1 MTKYPAVPVSPDFAK
16 LEDAILKRWQDEK
29 IFEASVER
37 NPRRN
42 ADGSSN
48 EFVFYDGP
56 PFANGLP
63 HYGHIV
69 TGFVKDIVPRYQT
82 MKGRH
87 VERRFGWDCHGLPAE
102 LVVEKELGVNGAREI
117 IDYGIGKFNK
127 ACETSVTRFTQDWEW
142 YVTRQGRWVDFGD
155 QYRTMDITFMESV
168 MWAFKTLWDKGLI
181 YEGYRIVPYSWA
193 VQTPLSNFE
202 TRLDNSYRERTD
214 PTLTVGF
221 MLNDNDKT
229 GANTRLLAWTTTPW
243 TLPSNMAL
251 CVNPELTYVLL
262 QKDDQRVIIAE
273 AARERYAR
281 ELKDFEPQK
290 EFKGSDLVG
299 LTYTPLFPYFK
310 DLEGAFR
317 VFADSFVEADSGTG
331 TVHIAPGFGEEDM
344 ELGKRNNIP
353 IVVPVDEAGLFTPEI
368 TDYAGQNVIL
378 EANEKIIQDL
388 KKQGVV
394 LKHDQ
399 ILHSYPHCWRTDQPL
414 IYKAVNSWY
423 LAVTQFRDRMVELNQ
438 DITWVPGH
446 IKDGAFGNWLANA
459 RDWNISR
466 NRFWGAPIPVWRSDD
481 DRYPRIDVYGSIEE
495 LERDFGVKVDNLHR
509 PMIDD
514 LVRPNPDDPTGQSMM
529 RRVPEVLDCWF
540 ESGSMPFAQLHYPFE
555 NKDRFED
562 NFPGDFIVE
571 YIAQTRGW
579 FYTLM
584 VLSTAL
590 FDRAPFKSCIC
601 HGVVLD
607 ENHQK
612 LSKRLKN
619 YPDPVDVFNN
629 LGSDALRWYL
639 CSSPLITGGDLAMS
653 RDDSEI
659 VKGMRSVIIRLW
671 NAFYFFT
678 LYANVEG
685 VEAKISTKS
694 DSPMNRFLL
703 GKTAKLIEQIEG
715 HLDNMDLPSA
725 YNSVPDYI
733 EALNNWYIRNSRSL
747 FWDEA
752 KSAEKQDA
760 YDTLYTSL
768 VYASKALG
776 PLLPF
781 ISEEIYTALTGETSV
796 HLTDWPNK
804 ADLPVDEDVLKGMDM
819 AREACSAVLRLRELH
834 RRRVRLPLKTLVIAH
849 PEIDK
854 LAPYIELIR
863 DAVNIVDVQLSSTPS
878 EYGER
883 AVKVN
888 PKLGKQFGAK
898 FKDIM
903 TAQRNN
909 DFNLLDDGSLE
920 IAGETLSGDDFEM
933 RFVVPEG
940 TTAESFDRWR
950 GLTVLDTTI
959 YPELEVEGWSRDL
972 ISGIQKI
979 RKDMQLEITER
990 ITITASVPESVREAL
1005 QPFVAHVSK
1014 ETLANDLCFLQDNNV
1029 GDDFSTVEVGEH
1041 EVSVK
1046 VSKA

>member
-142 YVTRQGRWVDFGD
+142 YVTRQGRWVDFED

-310 DLEGAFR
+310 GLEGAFR

-678 LYANVEG
+678 LYANVEN

-725 YNSVPDYI
+725 YNCVPDYI

-863 DAVNIVDVQLSSTPS
+863 DAVNIVDVQLSSSPS

-909 DFNLLDDGSLE
+909 DFTLLDDGRLE

-990 ITITASVPESVREAL
+990 ITITASVPETVREAL

>member
-221 MLNDNDKT
+221 MLNDNEKT

-715 HLDNMDLPSA
+715 YLDNMDLPSA
-725 YNSVPDYI
+725 YNCVPDYI

-747 FWDEA
+747 FWDES

-909 DFNLLDDGSLE
+909 DFTLLDDGRLE

-990 ITITASVPESVREAL
+990 ITITASVPENVREAL